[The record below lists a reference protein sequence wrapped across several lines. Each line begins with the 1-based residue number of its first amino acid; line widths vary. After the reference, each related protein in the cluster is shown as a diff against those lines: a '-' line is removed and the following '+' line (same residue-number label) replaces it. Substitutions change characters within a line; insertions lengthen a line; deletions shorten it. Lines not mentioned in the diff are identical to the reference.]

1 MGSNLNKNN
10 GVSTSKYDL
19 DGKPPLV
26 EAIPLGLQHVLA
38 MFAGNVT
45 VPIVIAGVLG
55 LASGELTFLIQAAMF
70 VAGVTT
76 ILQANKIG
84 PVGANLPI
92 VMGTSFGFMPTI
104 IAVGPQYGLAA
115 ILGASFVGGIFQA
128 FLGYFLKP
136 LRKLFPPIVTGTV
149 LLTIG
154 LSLLP
159 TGIMYAAGGA
169 PVGGP
174 NFGSFENLFLAG
186 IVLATILVFNQFTK
200 GFMKMA
206 AILAGIIVGYLVAIP
221 MGKVSFAKVGEA
233 AWFAFP
239 APLQYGLEFHWPVIA
254 ALLVMY
260 VVTTVE
266 TIGDI
271 SGITVGG
278 AGREATDKELQGGII
293 ADGLSSSF
301 AAIFN
306 ALPNTS
312 YSQNVGIVSFTKVMS
327 RYVVTIGG
335 IFLIFAGMVPKLGA
349 VVAAMPM
356 SVLGGAAIIMFA
368 MIATSGIVLIGKD
381 TLNQRNLLIVAV
393 SLGLGLGFSQMSAA
407 LQFMPDS
414 IKALFAGG
422 IVLAC
427 FVAIILNQIFPKEEA
442 VEANQSTAFFGK

>member
-1 MGSNLNKNN
+1 MSQVN
-10 GVSTSKYDL
+10 STSKYDL
-19 DGKPPLV
+19 DGKPPLK
-26 EAIPLGLQHVLA
+26 EAVPLGIQHVLA

-55 LASGELTFLIQAAMF
+55 LATGELTFLIQAAMF

-76 ILQANKIG
+76 ILQANRIG

-92 VMGTSFGFMPTI
+92 VMGTSFGFMPTV
-104 IAVGPQYGLAA
+104 IAVGPSYGLAA
-115 ILGASFVGGIFQA
+115 ILGAGLIGGIFQM

-159 TGIMYAAGGA
+159 TGIMYVAGGA

-174 NFGSFENLFLAG
+174 EFGSFSNLALAG
-186 IVLATILVFNQFTK
+186 IVLVTILAVNQYTK

-206 AILAGIIVGYLVAIP
+206 SILVGIIVGYIVAIP
-221 MGKVSFAKVGEA
+221 MGKVNFAAVGDA

-239 APLQYGLEFHWPVIA
+239 TPLQFGLEFHWPVIVA
-254 ALLVMY
+254 MLIMF

-278 AGREATDKELQGGII
+278 AGREATDRELSGGVM

-327 RYVVTIGG
+327 TYVVTIGG
-335 IFLIFAGMVPKLGA
+335 IFLIIAGMVPKLGA
-349 VVAAMPM
+349 VVSAMPM
-356 SVLGGAAIIMFA
+356 PVLGGAAVVMFS
-368 MIATSGIVLIGKD
+368 MIATSGIALINKD
-381 TLNQRNLLIVAV
+381 KLTQRNLLIVAV
-393 SLGLGLGFSQMSAA
+393 ALGLGLGFSQQSAA
-407 LQFMPDS
+407 LQYLPEGVQ
-414 IKALFAGG
+414 ALFAGG
-422 IVLAC
+422 IVMSC
-427 FVAIILNQIFPKEEA
+427 FVAIILNQIFPKDEEA
-442 VEANQSTAFFGK
+442 VATQSTSTSAK